1 MPNGIHKY
9 EPLWGEWYI
18 DELIGKGSY
27 GEVYKIHKEENG
39 NRIEAAA
46 KYISIPKAEDRKN
59 FRKYS
64 KQEQITLFSERADKF
79 SIEISSMLKLQ
90 NSKNVV
96 RYEDHIKTQKDDN
109 VGWDII
115 IRMELLT
122 SLEDYLEENSFSQ
135 KDVAQLGIDIC
146 SAIESCQENDIIH
159 RDIKIENIFIDPT
172 KNYKLGDFGVSKVGS
187 GTATG
192 TVTGTEDYMAPE
204 ISVEHKYNKTVDIY
218 ALGIAMYQ
226 LLNNR
231 RKPFIDA
238 DCVPGQ
244 DEETQAH
251 LQRINGEK
259 MPKPKYADEKLA
271 KIVLKACSFDRHDRY
286 STANDMAKDLKAIL
300 DTLPDTEILKPR
312 ERDDYLPTD
321 DETETDIPVSGGGTI
336 SDVGDKPDSGGTISD
351 VGDKPPVKPKRKKIP
366 IIIAA
371 AVLCLLV
378 GIGIFAYMSRTPY
391 IPLTDITG
399 VPEDT
404 VQMVVGDTYELS
416 LGYYPEEA
424 TPKHDEKVGDILF
437 KYESSDTAIV
447 EVSEEGIITAIAAGE
462 ATITIK
468 CSDIVKEL
476 TVNVSDKKI
485 DVTDIIGLS
494 SEATLNIGSS
504 MTVSCRVEPED
515 ATEQAITYAS
525 SDTNIATI
533 GPDGVITAVSAGTV
547 TISASADGITK
558 NMVLTVK
565 SAETQKS
572 LIQNNTNENNT
583 QTNTDTNTN
592 GNNNNTVPSNNY
604 TPPENDTS
612 AVDNT
617 LSDNNTGLTDNSG
630 GGESNKT
637 YRIDPGSG
645 SGIES
650 AM

>member
-1 MPNGIHKY
+1 MANGIYKY

-27 GEVYKIHKEENG
+27 GEVYKIHKEING

-96 RYEDHIKTQKDDN
+96 RYEDHIKTRKEDN

-159 RDIKIENIFIDPT
+159 RDIKIENIFIDPM

-204 ISVEHKYNKTVDIY
+204 ISAEHKYNKTVDIY

-244 DEETQAH
+244 DEEAQAH
-251 LQRINGEK
+251 LKRINGEK
-259 MPKPKYADEKLA
+259 MPNPKYANDKLA
-271 KIVLKACSFDRHDRY
+271 KIVLKACAFDRHDRY
-286 STANDMAKDLKAIL
+286 LTANDMAKDLKAIL
-300 DTLPDTEILKPR
+300 DSLPNTEILKPR
-312 ERDDYLPTD
+312 GRDDYLPTG
-321 DETETDIPVSGGGTI
+321 DETESDIPVSGGGTI
-336 SDVGDKPDSGGTISD
+336 SDVGEKSDSGGTVSD
-351 VGDKPPVKPKRKKIP
+351 IDQKAPSKSKKKKIP
-366 IIIAA
+366 IIIAIVA
-371 AVLCLLV
+371 ICLLA

-404 VQMVVGDTYELS
+404 VQMVVGDKYELS
-416 LGYYPEEA
+416 LGYYPEDA
-424 TPKHDEKVGDILF
+424 TPKRDETVDDILF
-437 KYESSDTAIV
+437 KYESSDTSIA
-447 EVSEEGIITAIAAGE
+447 EVSEDGKITAVAAGK
-462 ATITIK
+462 ATITVK
-468 CSDIVKEL
+468 CSDIVKEV

-494 SEATLNIGSS
+494 SEATLNMGSS
-504 MTVSCRVEPED
+504 MTVICRVEPED
-515 ATEQAITYAS
+515 ATVQAITYS
-525 SDTNIATI
+525 SSNPNIATI
-533 GPDGVITAVSAGTV
+533 DSDGVITAVNVGTV
-547 TISASADGITK
+547 AISASADGITK
-558 NMVLTVK
+558 NMLLTV
-565 SAETQKS
+565 SQPP
-572 LIQNNTNENNT
+572 QQQT
-583 QTNTDTNTN
+583 QTQPEQTQ
-592 GNNNNTVPSNNY
+592 
-604 TPPENDTS
+604 PPQQQQQSQQQQRPQQQQPQPQPEPEPQQPEPEPEPQQPEPEPQQPEPQQPQQSKQYEAGDLS
-612 AVDNT
+612 AFQ
-617 LSDNNTGLTDNSG
+617 
-630 GGESNKT
+630 
-637 YRIDPGSG
+637 
-645 SGIES
+645 
-650 AM
+650 